1 MTVVHRITELSK
13 RQQTAGVILVN
24 RLASLDLPDDFAEQ
38 LLERTANDAE
48 QLMTY
53 MLDAGFARAI
63 DKWLSRNMDSML
75 KENT

>member
-13 RQQTAGVILVN
+13 RQQTAVVILVN